1 MKITLVGH
9 TISPFRG
16 SEPGNT
22 WNWAWHLSQHVEI
35 EVFAHP
41 HYRKEVE
48 AFLAENPNPRLRVTW
63 VELQGKDPWDQTSE
77 RGLRLHYWLWLSE
90 VRGRLRHA
98 LEGKKGALIH
108 HVSWGTVSAPPP
120 FTGLGVPVV
129 WGPVGGGQT
138 SPLSFLWFCG
148 REAPGELLRS
158 LRVKALPLLP
168 SWRARVRG
176 YARVFATN
184 RETARLLEL
193 VRSDVQLWLDTGIPL
208 GFGSEPTARRPGEEG
223 EFTLL
228 WAGRLEPIKGFPLAL
243 EALRHTSFPVRLVVA
258 GQGPM
263 LSRYRKMVA
272 KLGLAERV
280 QFLGRVPHERMGVL
294 FRQAD
299 AFLFTSIRDSFGAVV
314 LEAMAFGV
322 PVVVPDHQGVGTFV
336 PESAGIKVPVTTYRQ
351 TARAYAQAIDLLAQN
366 PELRLRLAQGAWRY
380 AQQERWD
387 RRVERMLGV
396 YEEVLSDAHRPF

>member
-1 MKITLVGH
+1 MKIALVGH

-63 VELQGKDPWDQTSE
+63 VELQGKDPWDQTNE

-98 LEGKKGALIH
+98 LEGKKGTLIH
-108 HVSWGTVSAPPP
+108 HVSWSTVSAPPP
-120 FTGLGVPVV
+120 FTGLDVPVV

-138 SPLSFLWFCG
+138 SPLSFLWFYG

-243 EALRHTSFPVRLVVA
+243 EALRLTSFPVRLVVA
-258 GQGPM
+258 GQGSM

-280 QFLGRVPHERMGVL
+280 QFLGRVPYDKDGGPVPPGGCVFVHESPR
-294 FRQAD
+294 
-299 AFLFTSIRDSFGAVV
+299 FLRIGGTRGHGLRRTCGGAGPSRRGDIR
-314 LEAMAFGV
+314 
-322 PVVVPDHQGVGTFV
+322 
-336 PESAGIKVPVTTYRQ
+336 
-351 TARAYAQAIDLLAQN
+351 ARERWN
-366 PELRLRLAQGAWRY
+366 QGACNHLPPDG
-380 AQQERWD
+380 A
-387 RRVERMLGV
+387 RVCPG
-396 YEEVLSDAHRPF
+396 HRPPGAKPRVAVAPGPRGLALCAAGALGQAG